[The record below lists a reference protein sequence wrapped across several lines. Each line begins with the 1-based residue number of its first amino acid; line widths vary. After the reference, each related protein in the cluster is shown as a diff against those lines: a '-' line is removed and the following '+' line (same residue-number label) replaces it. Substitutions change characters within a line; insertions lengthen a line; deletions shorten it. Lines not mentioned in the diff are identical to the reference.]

1 MEVDKK
7 EKKKKRLKTTYSPP
21 LDLKP
26 QLEFDEESAQALMEK
41 PCRSFLTTSAA
52 KFFPFL
58 LVSPLLTLSYEPL
71 ACCFSSSLSPS
82 LPPAPFGL
90 SLLCFLAL
98 SLSPQSAAANSLGFF
113 FSTFLPNPSRHS
125 SPPDFSLAARSSISR
140 SSSHSHQALLS

>member
-1 MEVDKK
+1 MSKSPESLVTQTRFHMEWKWTRKK
-7 EKKKKRLKTTYSPP
+7 KKKKRLKTTYSPP

-71 ACCFSSSLSPS
+71 
-82 LPPAPFGL
+82 
-90 SLLCFLAL
+90 LAV
-98 SLSPQSAAANSLGFF
+98 
-113 FSTFLPNPSRHS
+113 
-125 SPPDFSLAARSSISR
+125 SPPLSARHCPQPR
-140 SSSHSHQALLS
+140 MVVYL